1 MKRRTW
7 LIVISAL
14 SLVGSLA
21 LVGQTSAGEK
31 TDFFGTDKFC
41 PPEINSLN
49 LCGPVAGSIVDE
61 GTVTCIGGEL
71 KGNPLFP
78 CSEETIRIKTRGY
91 IIKTIF
97 DTGND
102 LVDGE
107 ATISINANYDAES
120 NGPGWGTISINP
132 DAYEGTWD
140 GTWTGK
146 SVREG
151 EFLWTI
157 TVHASIQGH
166 GDGVDGMLYRAVDTI
181 TAYTPGVA
189 FYDGILEGW
198 ILDPHSK

>member
-1 MKRRTW
+1 MKRSTW

-14 SLVGSLA
+14 FLVGSLA
-21 LVGQTSAGEK
+21 LVGQTSAAEK
-31 TDFFGTDKFC
+31 TEFSGSDTFC
-41 PPEINSLN
+41 PQESYDYG
-49 LCGPVAGSIVDE
+49 LCGPVAGSIVEE

-71 KGNPLFP
+71 TGIPLFP

-97 DTGND
+97 NIGNP

-107 ATISINANYDAES
+107 ATISINANYDAEA
-120 NGPGWGTISINP
+120 NGPAWGTISINP
-132 DAYEGTWD
+132 DAVEGTWD

-146 SVREG
+146 SVKEG
-151 EFLWTI
+151 SVWTI

-181 TAYTPGVA
+181 TAYTPGVG

-198 ILDPHSK
+198 ILDHSK